1 MMILTIIS
9 NKCVTTALVCNHPE
23 NQTMTRDLDSTGAG
37 SAAFSHEEL
46 FGRIRTLK
54 KEMNALVLAHYYTVP
69 EIQQVADI
77 VGDSLALARAAEKN
91 DADVIVFAGVY
102 FMAETAKILNP
113 GKLVLMPDA
122 NAGCPLADSCPADR
136 FRIFKEQYPG
146 ALVVTYINS
155 TAEIKALSDITCTS
169 SNAEQIIRQIPENQ
183 QIIFA
188 PDKNLGG
195 YIAKKLKREMILWQG
210 CCYVHD
216 AFSERYIL
224 QACQQHP
231 DAELIAHPECREEVL
246 RHAAFIGSTKALLQ
260 HTVSSS
266 AKQFIV
272 ATEPGILY
280 EMKKLSPLK
289 TFIPAPKDP
298 ENHHSVCTQM
308 KQNTLEKLYQC
319 MLLRKPEILVDEKL
333 RVASLGSIRRMLEMS
348 PA

>member
-1 MMILTIIS
+1 
-9 NKCVTTALVCNHPE
+9 
-23 NQTMTRDLDSTGAG
+23 MTRDLASTSAG
-37 SAAFSHEEL
+37 TAALSHEEL
-46 FGRIRTLK
+46 FGRINALK
-54 KEMNALVLAHYYTVP
+54 KEMNALVLAHYYTLP

-113 GKLVLMPDA
+113 GKVVLMPDVY
-122 NAGCPLADSCPADR
+122 AGCPLADSCPEEE
-136 FRIFKEQYPG
+136 FRKFKARYPG
-146 ALVVTYINS
+146 AIVITYINS

-169 SNAEQIIRQIPENQ
+169 SNAEQIISQIPASQ

-195 YIAKKLKREMILWQG
+195 YIARKLDREMILWQG

-216 AFSERYIL
+216 DFSEAAIL
-224 QACQQHP
+224 KACQEHP

-246 RHAAFIGSTKALLQ
+246 RHAAFIGSTNALLQ
-260 HTVSSS
+260 HTQSSS
-266 AKQFIV
+266 VETFIV

-280 EMKKLSPLK
+280 EMQKRSPLK
-289 TFIPAPKDP
+289 TFIPAPKDYSNP
-298 ENHHSVCTQM
+298 RSVCTQM

-319 MLLRKPEILVDEKL
+319 MLDRKPEITIDETL
-333 RVASLGSIRRMLEMS
+333 RQASLGSIRRMLDMS